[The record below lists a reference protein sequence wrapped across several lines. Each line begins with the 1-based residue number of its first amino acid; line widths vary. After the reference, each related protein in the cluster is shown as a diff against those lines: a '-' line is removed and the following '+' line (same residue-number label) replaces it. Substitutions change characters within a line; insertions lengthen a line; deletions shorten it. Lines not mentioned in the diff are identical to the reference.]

1 MRCITRHWQ
10 LGTFTQGRVDLQRML
25 VLGRAVVLGRRCVR
39 DDWCRESLL
48 LVLVLLMLMMTVMMM
63 LLLLLR
69 EVLRAGGQRRR
80 RGGSARSGGR
90 GGASRSGLDGSG
102 RSLLLKDGVVAQ
114 TFPFALGAVATGGL
128 GLVALREVEVIMLFS
143 LLPASGWPWPRRL
156 CARPPSPTSP
166 SPAPRRCILRL
177 VESDIPLS
185 GVSCR

>member
-10 LGTFTQGRVDLQRML
+10 LGTFTQGRVDLQGML

-128 GLVALREVEVIMLFS
+128 GLVALREVRGYYAFLATTRERLA
-143 LLPASGWPWPRRL
+143 LAEATL
-156 CARPPSPTSP
+156 CA
-166 SPAPRRCILRL
+166 PAFP
-177 VESDIPLS
+177 DIPIPS
-185 GVSCR
+185 TTPMHSATCRE